1 MSDTDREA
9 RRQQIIDAVVRTTTR
24 GGLQAAT
31 FRSIAKE
38 AGLSVRLVQY
48 YFGTKDQLLAD
59 TLLNVGS
66 QAVRRISRAIDE
78 LGADP
83 LPREKIT
90 TIFQQFLPLDD
101 ERRETMLVFIALRTA
116 SLTDDS
122 LRSSDKTGL
131 DVSLIQT
138 IEAELEQAVAD
149 GHARP
154 GLDPHPEAIMLVAT
168 MTGIANGL
176 LAGTFRQQEARNH
189 LQYAIDLSI
198 PTKQKRISTILR

>member
-1 MSDTDREA
+1 MNDTDREA
-9 RRQQIIDAVVRTTTR
+9 RRQQIIDAVVRTTTS

-38 AGLSVRLVQY
+38 AGVSVRLVQY
-48 YFGTKDQLLAD
+48 YFGTKDQLLAE
-59 TLLNVGS
+59 TLLNVGNR
-66 QAVRRISRAIDE
+66 AVRRISRAIDQ

-83 LPREKIT
+83 SPREKIT
-90 TIFQQFLPLDD
+90 TIFEQFLPLDD

-122 LRSSDKTGL
+122 LRSSDETGL
-131 DVSLIQT
+131 DASLIQS
-138 IEAELEQAVAD
+138 IEAELEQAIAD
-149 GHARP
+149 DHARP

-168 MTGIANGL
+168 MTGIANGF
-176 LAGTFRQQEARNH
+176 LAGTFTHQEARDS

-198 PTKQKRISTILR
+198 PTNR